1 GAELVAVCDPDA
13 AALER
18 AGRLAP
24 GARRYGSLDEVLG
37 DREVQAV
44 VLATPAVA
52 HAAQAMA
59 ALAAGKHVLVEKP
72 LALNPDDAAALAQLA
87 RGSRTLLM
95 VGHLMLYHPAYER
108 LRQLVRNGELG

>member
-1 GAELVAVCDPDA
+1 MVRVAVAGAGYWGINHVRAFSRLQGAELVAVCDPDP

-87 RGSRTLLM
+87 RG
-95 VGHLMLYHPAYER
+95 
-108 LRQLVRNGELG
+108 